1 MALNRTAASAVS
13 CITCYAG
20 GRRHT
25 SRSTAS
31 ESRRAAHDGRLG
43 VLVAWASGAWDGPTP
58 SVRVATGVPVHGDV
72 VRDGAPEKPLG
83 KGPRAVARRQTRAC
97 AGAPEL
103 VTPKSFAKKLGSPS
117 RATSL
122 ALRITDESR

>member
-1 MALNRTAASAVS
+1 MR
-13 CITCYAG
+13 G

-58 SVRVATGVPVHGDV
+58 SVRVATGVPVHRDV

-83 KGPRAVARRQTRAC
+83 KD
-97 AGAPEL
+97 
-103 VTPKSFAKKLGSPS
+103 PKPS
-117 RATSL
+117 RAARRTRVPARRSW
-122 ALRITDESR
+122 